1 MERQVREGERSEPAS
16 ATWTDDTLVDR
27 LMAGEDAAIRE
38 LNARYGPMLQRQA
51 KRRGLG
57 PEERREFIGDVLVDV
72 ALHLMKPDANRP
84 VRLRGYLVAT
94 VDRRL
99 IDRHRREV
107 AAAPLVELD
116 EGEGHE
122 ATAQESQDEARA
134 SVAARGLADALEKA
148 MDDADRELLLW
159 LGERIPQRVIAEWL
173 HMTDGAL
180 CTYVSRLRQRLR
192 EVARAYVLTLPEGER
207 AAVARYFEQFPA
219 VRATAAHRTT
229 RRAPARRRHDT
240 ST

>member
-1 MERQVREGERSEPAS
+1 
-16 ATWTDDTLVDR
+16 
-27 LMAGEDAAIRE
+27 
-38 LNARYGPMLQRQA
+38 MLA
-51 KRRGLG
+51 
-57 PEERREFIGDVLVDV
+57 DVT
-72 ALHLMKPDANRP
+72 LHLMEPDAKRP

-107 AAAPLVELD
+107 AAPPLVELD

-122 ATAQESQDEARA
+122 ATAHEGQDEARA
-134 SVAARGLADALEKA
+134 SVAARGLADALEGA

-180 CTYVSRLRQRLR
+180 CTYISRLRHRLR
-192 EVARAYVLTLPEGER
+192 EVARAYVMTLPEGER

-219 VRATAAHRTT
+219 VRAANATAAHRTT